1 MTDTELYEALSFE
14 TEDLSDPTSIKH
26 AQTTA
31 SWLTGCNTVNSKA
44 ACLCCH
50 VMTGQW
56 DFTKVLNTLW
66 EVECSMRCSFFQTL
80 KAETWLQ
87 TCENAPPVNSTCD
100 PSKMGGLCWPL
111 TCPPPTPRFTLHLTE
126 QLVSLPQHQTKQL
139 RCDVA
144 RTAFSIA

>member
-66 EVECSMRCSFFQTL
+66 EVECSMRCSVFQRL

-111 TCPPPTPRFTLHLTE
+111 TCSPPPPPGLHYTLQSSWSHF
-126 QLVSLPQHQTKQL
+126 H
-139 RCDVA
+139 
-144 RTAFSIA
+144 SIKPNNCVVTSQGQRSV